1 MTEQNNALSQEEM
14 DFKAWHKAA
23 WEEVEQF
30 YEMVKSGQNSFGEND
45 PQHRLAAEIF
55 QMYLEKRPSEI
66 ATKALDNAFTM
77 WGNLEGVSDQ
87 VQESLKHI
95 SYTEDVWDE
104 IEHGLWNSF
113 ARDGREKEAIL
124 LLEDLV
130 DKVVPLKSRSAL
142 LCALADTWEREGET
156 GKARRGFE
164 QIIAWDASEWHVDHA
179 RGHVYELDN
188 LNVGQLAPQFRL
200 PDMDGNHIDLAD
212 YQGKVVVLHFWSTTC
227 GWCKFIYPSLRNI
240 AQEYSEDKVILIGI
254 SSDIDF
260 DALRAAITEEQF
272 TWPQICE
279 GNGWEDTVFKLYNVD
294 GIPSEYIIDQDGKIA
309 FKFGGGGE
317 GSGEKLEEAVRSL
330 VTR

>member
-23 WEEVEQF
+23 WEEVDKFRETAED
-30 YEMVKSGQNSFGEND
+30 YFGEDN

-66 ATKALDNAFTM
+66 ATKALHNAFTM

-87 VQESLKHI
+87 VQAALKHI
-95 SYTEDVWDE
+95 SYTEDVWNKVV
-104 IEHGLWNSF
+104 HGLRNSF

-124 LLEDLV
+124 LLEELV
-130 DKVVPLKSRSAL
+130 EKVVPLKSRSSL
-142 LCALADTWEREGET
+142 LCKLADIWEREGET

-179 RGHVYELDN
+179 RGHLYEFDN

-200 PDMDGNHIDLAD
+200 PDMDGNHIDLAG
-212 YQGKVVVLHFWSTTC
+212 YQGKVVVLHFWGTTC
-227 GWCKFIYPSLRNI
+227 SWCKFIYPSLRNI
-240 AQEYSEDKVILIGI
+240 AQEYSGDEVALIGV
-254 SSDIDF
+254 SDDIDF

-279 GNGWEDTVFKLYNVD
+279 GNGWKDTVFKLYNMD
-294 GIPSEYIIDQDGKIA
+294 RLPSEYIIDQDGKIA
-309 FKFGGGGE
+309 FKLSGGGE
-317 GSGEKLEEAVRSL
+317 GSGEKVEEAVRSL
-330 VTR
+330 VTQ

>member
-55 QMYLEKRPSEI
+55 QMYLEKSPSEI
-66 ATKALDNAFTM
+66 ATKALHNAFTM

-87 VQESLKHI
+87 VQAALKHI

-104 IEHGLWNSF
+104 VEHGLRNSF
-113 ARDGREKEAIL
+113 RRDGREREAIL
-124 LLEDLV
+124 LLEELV
-130 DKVVPLKSRSAL
+130 EKVVPLKSRSSL

-164 QIIAWDASEWHVDHA
+164 QIITWDASEWHVDHA
-179 RGHVYELDN
+179 RGHMYELDN

-212 YQGKVVVLHFWSTTC
+212 YQGKVVVLHFWGTTC
-227 GWCKFIYPSLRNI
+227 GWCKFIYPALRNI
-240 AQEYSEDKVILIGI
+240 AQEYSEDEVALIGI
-254 SSDIDF
+254 SDDIDF

-279 GNGWEDTVFKLYNVD
+279 GNGWKDTVFGLYNVD
-294 GIPSEYIIDQDGKIA
+294 RMPIEYIIDQDGKIA
-309 FKFGGGGE
+309 FKLEGGGK
-317 GSGEKLEEAVRSL
+317 GSGEKVEEAVRSL

>member
-1 MTEQNNALSQEEM
+1 MTEQNNVLSQEKM
-14 DFKAWHKAA
+14 DFNAWHKAA

-66 ATKALDNAFTM
+66 ATKALHNAFTM

-87 VQESLKHI
+87 VQVALKHI
-95 SYTEDVWDE
+95 SYTEDVWNE
-104 IEHGLWNSF
+104 VEHGLLRSF
-113 ARDGREKEAIL
+113 GHDGREKEAIL
-124 LLEDLV
+124 LLEELV
-130 DKVVPLKSRSAL
+130 EKVVPLKSRSAL

-164 QIIAWDASEWHVDHA
+164 QIIAWDASEWHADHA
-179 RGHVYELDN
+179 RGHMYELDN

-200 PDMDGNHIDLAD
+200 PDMDGNRVDLAD
-212 YQGKVVVLHFWSTTC
+212 YQGKVVVLHFWGTTC

-240 AQEYSEDKVILIGI
+240 AQEYSGDEVALIGI
-254 SSDIDF
+254 SDDIDF

-279 GNGWEDTVFKLYNVD
+279 GNGWKDTVFKLYNMD
-294 GIPSEYIIDQDGKIA
+294 RLPSEYIIDQDGKIA
-309 FKFGGGGE
+309 FKLSGGGE

-330 VTR
+330 VI

>member
-1 MTEQNNALSQEEM
+1 MTEQNNALSEEEM

-30 YEMVKSGQNSFGEND
+30 RETAEDYFSEDN

-55 QMYLEKRPSEI
+55 QMYLEKRHSEI
-66 ATKALDNAFTM
+66 ATKALNNAFTM

-87 VQESLKHI
+87 VQAALKHI

-104 IEHGLWNSF
+104 VEHGLRESF
-113 ARDGREKEAIL
+113 RRDGREKEAIL
-124 LLEDLV
+124 LLEELV
-130 DKVVPLKSRSAL
+130 EKVVPLKSRSTL
-142 LCALADTWEREGET
+142 LCALADIWEREGET

-164 QIIAWDASEWHVDHA
+164 QITAWDASERHVDHA
-179 RGHVYELDN
+179 RGHLYAFDN

-200 PDMDGNHIDLAD
+200 SDIDGNHIDLAD

-227 GWCKFIYPSLRNI
+227 SWCKFIYPALRNMV
-240 AQEYSEDKVILIGI
+240 QEYSEDEVILIGI
-254 SSDIDF
+254 SSDMDF

-279 GNGWEDTVFKLYNVD
+279 GNGSKDTVFGLYNVYRMP
-294 GIPSEYIIDQDGKIA
+294 IEYIIDQDGKIA
-309 FKFGGGGE
+309 FKLGGGGK
-317 GSGEKLEEAVRSL
+317 GSGEKVEEAVRSL

>member
-45 PQHRLAAEIF
+45 PQHRLAAGAF

-66 ATKALDNAFTM
+66 ATKALHNAFTM

-87 VQESLKHI
+87 VRAALKHI

-104 IEHGLWNSF
+104 VTSGLQNSF
-113 ARDGREKEAIL
+113 RRDGREKEANL
-124 LLEDLV
+124 LLEELV
-130 DKVVPLKSRSAL
+130 EKVVPLKSRSAL
-142 LCALADTWEREGET
+142 LCTLADTWEREGET
-156 GKARRGFE
+156 EKARRGFE
-164 QIIAWDASEWHVDHA
+164 QIVAWDASERHVDHA
-179 RGHVYELDN
+179 RGHLYELDN

-200 PDMDGNHIDLAD
+200 PDMDGNRVDLAD
-212 YQGKVVVLHFWSTTC
+212 YQDKVVVLHFWSTTC
-227 GWCKFIYPSLRNI
+227 VWCKFIYPALRNI

-254 SSDIDF
+254 SSDMDF

-279 GNGWEDTVFKLYNVD
+279 GNGWKDTVFGLYNVD
-294 GIPSEYIIDQDGKIA
+294 RMPIEYIIDQAGKIA
-309 FKFGGGGE
+309 FKLGGGGK
-317 GSGEKLEEAVRSL
+317 GSGEKVEEAVRSL

>member
-23 WEEVEQF
+23 WEEVDKFRETAED
-30 YEMVKSGQNSFGEND
+30 YFGEDN

-66 ATKALDNAFTM
+66 ATKALHNAFTM

-87 VQESLKHI
+87 VQAALKHI
-95 SYTEDVWDE
+95 SYTEDVWDKVV
-104 IEHGLWNSF
+104 HGLRNSF

-124 LLEDLV
+124 LLEELV
-130 DKVVPLKSRSAL
+130 EKVVPLKSRSSL
-142 LCALADTWEREGET
+142 LCKLADIWEREGET

-179 RGHVYELDN
+179 RGHLYEFDN

-200 PDMDGNHIDLAD
+200 PDMDGNHIDLAG
-212 YQGKVVVLHFWSTTC
+212 YQGKVVVLHFWGTTC
-227 GWCKFIYPSLRNI
+227 SWCKFIYPSLRNI
-240 AQEYSEDKVILIGI
+240 AQEYSGDEVALIGV
-254 SSDIDF
+254 SDDIDF

-279 GNGWEDTVFKLYNVD
+279 GNGWKDTVFKLYNMD
-294 GIPSEYIIDQDGKIA
+294 RLPSEYIIDQDGKIA
-309 FKFGGGGE
+309 FKLSGGGE
-317 GSGEKLEEAVRSL
+317 GSGEKVEEAVRSL
-330 VTR
+330 VTQ